1 MEDTCYEIR
10 PCGQQSSP
18 VDMAV
23 LASTYA
29 LNVKPKTQ
37 TLNSNSYTGQQSLP
51 VDMGLFDAL
60 AAYIAAFFHGIQ
72 VQLRPAVTVH
82 IEKTSGS
89 QGRGR
94 LLGNTVRW
102 RNR

>member
-1 MEDTCYEIR
+1 
-10 PCGQQSSP
+10 
-18 VDMAV
+18 
-23 LASTYA
+23 
-29 LNVKPKTQ
+29 
-37 TLNSNSYTGQQSLP
+37 
-51 VDMGLFDAL
+51 MGLFDAL